1 MLAVELREISNVK
14 VNDITQ
20 HEIETTRENG
30 ARVKVDLGFWFYFLV
45 LPTIVCTYHFHW
57 ETTLPLVVV
66 CAYIITNS
74 PNCASTC
81 LISWKEALIFWLSL
95 INVVR
100 YRSKAL
106 IIFEMFNK
114 NPPLCV
120 GNNTKKSG
128 LYKYVLRHTSSSSS
142 PRHRDG
148 EEGSRPREFVMAPKA
163 YTKCYYYLSFLFVLI
178 YVSIHKESALSF
190 FFCGGVGGDAFELIL
205 CGPQS
210 GQMRPSF
217 RVVVQFKCRGRERII
232 AHWTCFQFT
241 WPRKRVSPFYVVWRW
256 RVVFPF
262 PKVTWLAYC
271 VYLAA

>member
-1 MLAVELREISNVK
+1 MILFFSVTYNCLYLSFSLRNDPASCGGVCIHNNELAQLCLYLSYIMKR
-14 VNDITQ
+14 
-20 HEIETTRENG
+20 G
-30 ARVKVDLGFWFYFLV
+30 PYFL
-45 LPTIVCTYHFHW
+45 IVPDKCGQIQEQGAHHIRDVQQ
-57 ETTLPLVVV
+57 E
-66 CAYIITNS
+66 S
-74 PNCASTC
+74 
-81 LISWKEALIFWLSL
+81 
-95 INVVR
+95 
-100 YRSKAL
+100 
-106 IIFEMFNK
+106 
-114 NPPLCV
+114 PPLCV

-262 PKVTWLAYC
+262 PKVT
-271 VYLAA
+271 